1 MPLLRF
7 VAAAIA
13 GSLIA
18 LPQAAAQGVAT
29 GSAQSYPSKPVRII
43 NPFAAGGGLDVLLRP
58 IAQKLGDSLKQPF
71 IVENRSGANGIIGAE
86 LVAKSAPD
94 GYTLLAGTT
103 GALSMNAAVY
113 SKLPYDPVKDFAPIT
128 NFADSAFILSVHP
141 AVPAHSVQELIA
153 LAKSHPGKLTYASF
167 GFASS
172 SHLIAELFSMA
183 AGVEMVHVPYKGSA
197 PAVADLVAGH
207 VTMMFDSLQ
216 SQMPQLRANRLRALG
231 LAAAKRSAA
240 TPETPTLA
248 EEGIPGV
255 EGGSWYG
262 LLAPAGTPRE
272 IIDRLHTEVVKALAA
287 PDMQERFNSV
297 GIDPV
302 GNTPEDF
309 AAQIRADITKWAR
322 VAHKAN
328 IHAD

>member
-1 MPLLRF
+1 
-7 VAAAIA
+7 
-13 GSLIA
+13 
-18 LPQAAAQGVAT
+18 
-29 GSAQSYPSKPVRII
+29 
-43 NPFAAGGGLDVLLRP
+43 
-58 IAQKLGDSLKQPF
+58 
-71 IVENRSGANGIIGAE
+71 
-86 LVAKSAPD
+86 
-94 GYTLLAGTT
+94 
-103 GALSMNAAVY
+103 
-113 SKLPYDPVKDFAPIT
+113 
-128 NFADSAFILSVHP
+128 
-141 AVPAHSVQELIA
+141 
-153 LAKSHPGKLTYASF
+153 
-167 GFASS
+167 
-172 SHLIAELFSMA
+172 
-183 AGVEMVHVPYKGSA
+183 
-197 PAVADLVAGH
+197 
-207 VTMMFDSLQ
+207 MMFDSLQ